1 MKIASAMEKDGT
13 SQRNGG
19 VLIGCTLDDF
29 WRQVI
34 VVEPGRMELE

>member
-1 MKIASAMEKDGT
+1 MET
-13 SQRNGG
+13 VNGG
-19 VLIGCTLDDF
+19 VAIGCRLDDF